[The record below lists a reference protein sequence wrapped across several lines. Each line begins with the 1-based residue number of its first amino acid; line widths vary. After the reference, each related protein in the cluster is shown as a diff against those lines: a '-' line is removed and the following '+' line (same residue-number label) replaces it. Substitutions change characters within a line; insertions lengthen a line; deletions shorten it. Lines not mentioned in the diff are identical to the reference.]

1 MLALVVVVL
10 LMAALFESFSQPV
23 AILITLPLAFTG
35 AFWSLWLSG
44 FPLDVI
50 AFMGVIILIGIVV
63 NNGIVMVDHVNSLRR
78 QGRERTEALLEGCGD
93 RFRPVL
99 MTAVT
104 TLFGLLP
111 LALSDFTVVG
121 VYIDSM
127 AVAVAGGLA
136 TSTLF
141 TLIGL
146 PVWYTAIED
155 IAVVLLQVLP
165 RFRPSPRRATP

>member
-1 MLALVVVVL
+1 
-10 LMAALFESFSQPV
+10 
-23 AILITLPLAFTG
+23 
-35 AFWSLWLSG
+35 
-44 FPLDVI
+44 
-50 AFMGVIILIGIVV
+50 
-63 NNGIVMVDHVNSLRR
+63 
-78 QGRERTEALLEGCGD
+78 
-93 RFRPVL
+93 

-104 TLFGLLP
+104 TLLGLLP

-146 PVWYTAIED
+146 PVWYTTIED
-155 IAVVLLQVLP
+155 LAAVLLQVLP
-165 RFRPSPRRATP
+165 RFRSTPRPARPV

>member
-1 MLALVVVVL
+1 
-10 LMAALFESFSQPV
+10 
-23 AILITLPLAFTG
+23 
-35 AFWSLWLSG
+35 
-44 FPLDVI
+44 
-50 AFMGVIILIGIVV
+50 
-63 NNGIVMVDHVNSLRR
+63 
-78 QGRERTEALLEGCGD
+78 
-93 RFRPVL
+93 

-146 PVWYTAIED
+146 PVWYTTIED
-155 IAVVLLQVLP
+155 LAVVLLQLLP
-165 RFRPSPRRATP
+165 RFRHRLRGATP